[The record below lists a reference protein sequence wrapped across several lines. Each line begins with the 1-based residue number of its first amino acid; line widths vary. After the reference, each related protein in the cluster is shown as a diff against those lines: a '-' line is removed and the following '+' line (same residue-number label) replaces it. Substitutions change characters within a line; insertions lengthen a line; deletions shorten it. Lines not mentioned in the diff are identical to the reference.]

1 MNEPQKKRVKSRI
14 HYQVWEL
21 DSLGPF
27 MEVKQRGNIYL
38 LALGV
43 PLFKDYHVGVNS
55 SICLDGAYMCIK
67 PISSSSPHNIVQEV
81 PRQKVKSFQGLKTGT
96 ISCIV
101 MNLNKVYTGK

>member
-1 MNEPQKKRVKSRI
+1 MNEPRKKRVKSRM
-14 HYQVWEL
+14 HYQVREL

-27 MEVKQRGNIYL
+27 TEVKQRGNIYL
-38 LALGV
+38 LALRV

-67 PISSSSPHNIVQEV
+67 PVSSSSPHNIVQED

-101 MNLNKVYTGK
+101 MKLNKVYTGK